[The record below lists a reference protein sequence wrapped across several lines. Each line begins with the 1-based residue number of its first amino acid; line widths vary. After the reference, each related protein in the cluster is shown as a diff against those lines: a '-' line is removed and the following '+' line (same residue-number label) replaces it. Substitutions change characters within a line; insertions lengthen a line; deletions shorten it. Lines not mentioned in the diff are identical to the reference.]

1 MQLETVQF
9 NDHISYIDNGLL
21 DGAGVGSTYLV
32 RGDELAIVETGT
44 SRCAPNV
51 LNGLQRLGVKPTDV
65 RHIVLTHVH
74 MDHAGGTGT
83 LLQAMP
89 EARAYIH
96 SKTAQYLVDP
106 AKLVAS
112 AERALGE
119 LFPLHGPVEP
129 VAAERIVH
137 ADDLRLDLGR
147 GVVLNAVYTPGHSP
161 DHLAYFEEN
170 SRCLFTG
177 DSLGIVVPA
186 SDYAGPVTPPPAF
199 KLAEQRATFE
209 KLRGM
214 EIDTLL
220 FSHYGPSPLAP
231 RPTIDRLHERFEQLV
246 ELVRSG
252 WEAGH
257 VDHDA
262 ILRAML
268 GKATADDHSQW
279 LMAGWIEMSIN
290 GMVLFFERQAQKAR
304 EAEQAKQAT

>member
-9 NDHISYIDNGLL
+9 NDHIAYIDNGLL
-21 DGAGVGSTYLV
+21 DGVGVGSTYLV

-51 LNGLQRLGVKPTDV
+51 LDGLRRLGVKPEDV

-83 LLQAMP
+83 LLKAMP

-112 AERALGE
+112 AERALGD

-137 ADDLRLDLGR
+137 ADELRLDLGR

-177 DSLGIVVPA
+177 DSLGIVVTA
-186 SDYAGPVTPPPAF
+186 SNYAGPVTPPPAF
-199 KLAEQRATFE
+199 KLADQRATFE
-209 KLRGM
+209 KLRGL

-231 RPTIDRLHERFEQLV
+231 RATIDRLYQRFEQLL
-246 ELVRSG
+246 ELVHSG
-252 WEAGH
+252 WESGH

-262 ILRAML
+262 ILHTML
-268 GKATADDHSQW
+268 GKPSTENHGDR

-290 GMVLFFERQAQKAR
+290 GMVLFFDRQAQKAL
-304 EAEQAKQAT
+304 EAEQAKQT